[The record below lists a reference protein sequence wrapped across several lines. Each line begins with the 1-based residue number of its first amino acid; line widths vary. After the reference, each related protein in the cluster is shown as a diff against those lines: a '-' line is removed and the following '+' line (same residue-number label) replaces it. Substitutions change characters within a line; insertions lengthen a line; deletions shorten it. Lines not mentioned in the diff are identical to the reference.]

1 MQEDAKPAAPDG
13 DVRPPQLFCGDDEL
27 GYLRSRTRF
36 AAGEGLAL
44 DDAYCLAHL
53 PLVAPRHPRVV
64 ARREGTP
71 YESGRHPPI
80 FSLVLPVP
88 GDALNRSA
96 AYRKLTSELQ
106 ASAFAP
112 KIAWHLIE
120 RRERKLHATLCGSL
134 AFGEQAPALDDLQR
148 RELASLGPMEV
159 ELRGL
164 FSGSVNVGRL
174 YLRAY
179 PQWRDGVNAF
189 QQIQQVFGRRPTDL
203 YPVGIFNL
211 VDGLDASEASALSR
225 IIERWW
231 TKPILRFRADHLWL
245 LRASDDLVLNSLVI
259 DTIAL
264 SCANVRRC
272 VGGKNLSIRARARP
286 GK

>member
-1 MQEDAKPAAPDG
+1 MQEEGKPAAPDG
-13 DVRPPQLFCGDDEL
+13 AVRPPPLFCGDDEL

-44 DDAYCLAHL
+44 DDLYRLAHL

-71 YESGRHPPI
+71 YESGRHKPI

-96 AYRKLTSELQ
+96 AYRKLTRELQ
-106 ASAFAP
+106 ASPFAP
-112 KIAWHLIE
+112 KIAWRLIE
-120 RRERKLHATLCGSL
+120 RREKKLHATLCGSL
-134 AFGEQAPALDDLQR
+134 ATGEQAPTLDDLQR

-164 FSGSVNVGRL
+164 FSGAVNVGRL

-179 PQWRDGVNAF
+179 PERRDGVNAF
-189 QQIQQVFGRRPTDL
+189 QRIQQVLGRRRTDL

-231 TKPILRFRADHLWL
+231 AKPILRFRVDHLWL
-245 LRASDDLVLNSLVI
+245 LRASDDLVLDSLVI

-264 SCANVRRC
+264 DR
-272 VGGKNLSIRARARP
+272 
-286 GK
+286 